1 MRERHNGRTQLPQG
15 LPAVL
20 GVVGFFAYLWAGQS
34 RVGSEL
40 FKSIV
45 DKLRASPNVVIE
57 NYVALTPAKIA
68 S

>member
-1 MRERHNGRTQLPQG
+1 MDALSFLKG

-57 NYVALTPAKIA
+57 NYARL
-68 S
+68 